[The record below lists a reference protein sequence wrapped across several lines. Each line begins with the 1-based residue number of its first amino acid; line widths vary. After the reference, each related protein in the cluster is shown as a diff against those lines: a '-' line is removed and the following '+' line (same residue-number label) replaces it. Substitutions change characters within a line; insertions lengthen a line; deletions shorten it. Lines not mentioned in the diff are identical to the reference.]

1 MPKTSTMILFSA
13 IFLVFLIYFF
23 TSAPGLGLIDSGELT
38 TAAYTLGIAHP
49 TGYPL
54 YTLTGHL
61 FSYFPF
67 GDVARR
73 MIVFS
78 VLCVAAACGFL
89 LWTGAQLAHRCF
101 GLSPLQSLL
110 CACAG
115 ILTFAF
121 SATTWHT
128 AAYAEVYPLTL
139 FLVSVLYF
147 IGFSLLSHGERE
159 MRLWLAYGFVF
170 GLALGN
176 HLTVLWTFPLGV
188 LAFYYG
194 LHEHNGFSRGF
205 VWIALAGIL
214 GASIVLFLPI
224 RSHLNPSLD
233 WGNPETP
240 ALLWRHLSGWQYQV
254 WMFQKGIVERLG
266 RYFGALPAEFGW
278 GGLGL
283 ILLGVFGLAR
293 QGMRVLIAF
302 LLVWLVGILYNVNY
316 DIPDIAPY
324 FMPAHAALAIVAV
337 GGAATLWKMIG
348 LRARVAQILIVFC
361 LAFPAISNAV
371 GHLSQANRAGDR
383 FAETFAR
390 EVLRT
395 LPSNALVLQSLWD
408 LQSPAIYLQEVEGY
422 RRDVILI
429 DINLMQR
436 RWYVEQLWRYR
447 PEVVAN
453 CERERDSF
461 LKELELFEA
470 GQPYEAGRI
479 EQAFVAFHDSLIS
492 KNLTRRPVYLRFT
505 AESGHPRIGAGFP
518 AFPGAFFYEL
528 GANHEQGEL
537 LDIRKIVGHR
547 VKFDDRE
554 RFLLAKTLEIL
565 RHRRPSSGTMEA
577 MSQQMALLDSILRT
591 RPGPHKGR

>member
-1 MPKTSTMILFSA
+1 MPKNSKIILLSVV
-13 IFLVFLIYFF
+13 FLVFLVYFF

-49 TGYPL
+49 SGYPL
-54 YTLTGHL
+54 YTLVGHL
-61 FSYFPF
+61 FSYFPC

-73 MIVFS
+73 MVVFS
-78 VLCVAAACGFL
+78 VLCMAAACGFL
-89 LWTGAQLAHRCF
+89 LWTGAQLARRYF
-101 GLSPLQSLL
+101 GLPLMQSSL

-139 FLVSVLYF
+139 LLVSILYF
-147 IGFSLLSHGERE
+147 LGFRLLDDGQRE
-159 MRLWLAYGFVF
+159 IRLWLAYAFAF

-188 LAFYYG
+188 LALFY
-194 LHEHNGFSRGF
+194 GFRGRRDLF
-205 VWIALAGIL
+205 RNFSYVALAGIL
-214 GASIVLFLPI
+214 GASVVLFLPI
-224 RSHLNPSLD
+224 RSHLNPSLN

-254 WMFQKGIVERLG
+254 WMFQRGIVERLG
-266 RYFGALPAEFGW
+266 QYFGDLPAEFGW

-293 QGMRVLIAF
+293 QGMRVLFAF

-324 FMPAHAALAIVAV
+324 FMPAHAALAILAV
-337 GGAATLWKMIG
+337 GGAATLWKIIG
-348 LRARVAQILIVFC
+348 SRARMAQVLAVLC
-361 LAFPAISNAV
+361 LAFPVMSNAV
-371 GHLSQANRAGDR
+371 GHFNEANRANDR
-383 FAETFAR
+383 FPMAFAR
-390 EVLRT
+390 EILRT
-395 LPSNALVLQSLWD
+395 LPPKALVLQSLWD
-408 LQSPAIYLQEVEGY
+408 IQSPAIYLQEVEGY

-436 RWYVEQLWRYR
+436 RWYVEQLWRHH

-470 GQPYEAGRI
+470 GQPYEAAGI
-479 EQAFVAFHDSLIS
+479 ERAFVAFHDSIIS
-492 KNLTRRPVYLRFT
+492 KNLAHRAVYLRF
-505 AESGHPRIGAGFP
+505 ANESGHPGIGAGFQTQP
-518 AFPGAFFYEL
+518 EAFFYRL
-528 GANHEQGEL
+528 GGIHGEDEL
-537 LDIRKIVGHR
+537 LDIEKIVGR
-547 VKFDDRE
+547 RTRFDDRE
-554 RFLLAKTLEIL
+554 RFLLAKALEIL
-565 RHRRPSSGTMEA
+565 RQRRPLPDRVDTM
-577 MSQQMALLDSILRT
+577 SHQMALLNSILHT
-591 RPGPHKGR
+591 KPGPHKGR